1 MIGELL
7 IRAGLFLLRQ
17 VARLPYG
24 ALRRIGIWAGDLAYL
39 LAAPR
44 RHVTLVNLRLCFP
57 QMPADERRRL
67 AREHFRCFMRSFLDR
82 FVLWFE
88 PPERLRALVEL
99 RGIENYEPFRGRPV
113 IMLGPHFVGIDAG
126 GMRFQAD
133 WPGASMFANQK
144 SRALTDAM
152 TRGRT
157 RFGHSYILLRNEG
170 LRPALRLIRKG
181 VPFYFLPDMDLGP
194 RDAVFVPFFG
204 VQAATVTSLA
214 RLAKA
219 TGAVVIPFVT
229 RMTDTGYVAQIQPAW
244 EDFPG
249 DDPVAATRRMNE
261 FIEQCVLEMPAQYLW
276 SHRRF
281 KTRPPGQ
288 PDPYR
293 SNRR

>member
-1 MIGELL
+1 
-7 IRAGLFLLRQ
+7 
-17 VARLPYG
+17 
-24 ALRRIGIWAGDLAYL
+24 
-39 LAAPR
+39 
-44 RHVTLVNLRLCFP
+44 
-57 QMPADERRRL
+57 
-67 AREHFRCFMRSFLDR
+67 
-82 FVLWFE
+82 
-88 PPERLRALVEL
+88 
-99 RGIENYEPFRGRPV
+99 
-113 IMLGPHFVGIDAG
+113 
-126 GMRFQAD
+126 
-133 WPGASMFANQK
+133 
-144 SRALTDAM
+144 
-152 TRGRT
+152 
-157 RFGHSYILLRNEG
+157 
-170 LRPALRLIRKG
+170 
-181 VPFYFLPDMDLGP
+181 MDLGP